1 MSDVRMLNVITSR
14 EYYENYL
21 EFFRSHELGCVMSSF
36 CSGSATDKILACFG
50 VDRSQKVLMQT
61 FLTMDR
67 VDEIKRAL
75 RTDMNI
81 NGLGNGIALFIALE
95 GIGGKSAKNY
105 LLGKEEEGVKQ
116 MEKENRTDFVL
127 IITIT
132 NKGYNEV
139 VMDSAREAGAR
150 GGTIV
155 KAHGTGSEMTK
166 FFGVSITEEK
176 DMVYIVARRDEM
188 EKIMRAIMDKA
199 GMNTEAH
206 GVVFSL
212 PVEDVEGFSL

>member
-81 NGLGNGIALFIALE
+81 NGLGNGIALFVALE

>member
-81 NGLGNGIALFIALE
+81 NGLGNGIALFVALE

-139 VMDSAREAGAR
+139 VMDAAREVGAR

-155 KAHGTGSEMTK
+155 KAHGTGSEITK

>member
-36 CSGSATDKILACFG
+36 CSGSATDKILAYFG

-61 FLTMDR
+61 FITADR
-67 VDEIKRAL
+67 VEEVKKAL

-81 NGLGNGIALFIALE
+81 NGLGNGIALFVALE

-116 MEKENRTDFVL
+116 VEKEKL
-127 IITIT
+127 
-132 NKGYNEV
+132 KL
-139 VMDSAREAGAR
+139 REQ
-150 GGTIV
+150 
-155 KAHGTGSEMTK
+155 
-166 FFGVSITEEK
+166 EE
-176 DMVYIVARRDEM
+176 
-188 EKIMRAIMDKA
+188 
-199 GMNTEAH
+199 
-206 GVVFSL
+206 
-212 PVEDVEGFSL
+212 

>member
-61 FLTMDR
+61 FLTADR

-116 MEKENRTDFVL
+116 MEKENRTEFVL
-127 IITIT
+127 IIAIT

-139 VMDSAREAGAR
+139 VMDSAREAGAK

-188 EKIMRAIMDKA
+188 ENIMRAIMEKA